1 MEFYVIKVM
10 QLPYVPD
17 EVFEIMHEFSVFLL
31 KDDKH
36 DLGYYRYYKRKG
48 HYYMGRPAP
57 DHPGMLHHWQIGMA
71 GLIMAQLGGLINLAR
86 NAIANPAES
95 MEESELYDESTV
107 IDLPE
112 SSVSESET
120 APPVPTPSLLMQ
132 EQEETQE
139 YILQEEQE
147 QPKPTIS
154 LQTLPSLPPLAKL

>member
-1 MEFYVIKVM
+1 M

-86 NAIANPAES
+86 SAITSSDMAENIPD
-95 MEESELYDESTV
+95 SELYDESTV
-107 IDLPE
+107 IIDLPE
-112 SSVSESET
+112 SSIHEET
-120 APPVPTPSLLMQ
+120 APPVPTPSLLEP
-132 EQEETQE
+132 EQEDMSVQPE
-139 YILQEEQE
+139 IEQQQIPE
-147 QPKPTIS
+147 STTPSVTLHI
-154 LQTLPSLPPLAKL
+154 LPSLSPIAKL